1 MRAGNRSTASVQTS
15 HAAAAAAARW
25 ADELRVSEPA
35 NASEANGI
43 FCHLAWS
50 PCLPSFSFMVKRL
63 LLQLRDL
70 TSLEKIIKIQPN
82 DETLAAKR
90 P

>member
-1 MRAGNRSTASVQTS
+1 MRAGSRSAASVQTS
-15 HAAAAAAARW
+15 HAAAARR

-50 PCLPSFSFMVKRL
+50 PCLPSFSFMVKRS

-70 TSLEKIIKIQPN
+70 TSLEKIIKIQLN